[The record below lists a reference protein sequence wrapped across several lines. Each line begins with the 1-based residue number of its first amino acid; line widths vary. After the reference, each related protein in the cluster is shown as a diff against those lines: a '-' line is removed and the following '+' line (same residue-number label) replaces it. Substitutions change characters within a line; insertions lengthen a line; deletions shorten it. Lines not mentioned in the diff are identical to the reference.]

1 MSTDDSSMITVQ
13 CACEKNLV
21 ESRQMLC
28 VRSRTCYKPCMHTR
42 LVVHVAPISAVD
54 KFLYKNI
61 DAAAAD
67 AADDDDAAEPGWR
80 HGVVHRYRCLTSS
93 TAVVNNTQ

>member
-1 MSTDDSSMITVQ
+1 
-13 CACEKNLV
+13 
-21 ESRQMLC
+21 
-28 VRSRTCYKPCMHTR
+28 MHTR

-93 TAVVNNTQ
+93 TAVVNNTQWSLNVRVPTGSNNFLFHRQTVISFRDLL